1 MKYFFI
7 ILLTFKLV
15 FTYTYADIIN
25 DVQVKNNNRI
35 TKETII
41 TFGGIKLGSD
51 YSQEQLNNILLDL
64 YSTNFFSDIK
74 FNLQGDT
81 LVVTVQERKI
91 VQKIL
96 LNGIK
101 AEKTKKSIL
110 KNLSIK
116 EKSPYVNFL
125 AKQDIKKIKN
135 ALNSSGYYFNKVDV
149 SIKDNNNETVDL
161 IYNID
166 LGEKAL
172 IKNIIF
178 TGEKFYK
185 DKKLKNV
192 IVSEESKFWKFISNK
207 KYLNPEQINLDL
219 RLLEKFYLNKGFYN
233 VEIKNSSAIF
243 NDNHFNLVY
252 NINSGNIYTIRNT
265 KLILPDDFD
274 EKDFNEVMNVLKD
287 LKEKRY
293 SLNKL
298 NKVVKQIDQ
307 ISVSRLYDFIDASI
321 EAEIIGDNE
330 LDISFVVKESEK
342 FYVKKINVLGNNITE
357 ERVIRDLLEV
367 DEGDPFNKLLHAKSL
382 NNIRARNIFQT
393 VKSEV
398 IDTPE
403 QGLKNLNIIVEEKAT
418 GEILIGAGVG
428 SEGGTAQFS
437 VSENNFLGKNI
448 KLSTNFRTTEDT
460 LRASFAVTNPN
471 FNYSNKALITSVENT
486 TIDKMA
492 DNGYDTTKTGF
503 TIGTRYEQYENT
515 FFSPKFTNYFE
526 DLTTSSKAS
535 ENLKKQSGN
544 YFESKFSYALD
555 FDKRNKRYQTTD
567 GTRTVL
573 IQGIPLVSDEY
584 AVLNGFESEK
594 WMKFKNDMVTNFGI
608 YGRAINSFNDEDV
621 RVTDRLSLPRN
632 KLKGFAANRIG
643 PVDSDDYV
651 GGNFAAALNFDTTLP
666 MILPSAESMDFKYFI
681 DIGNVWSVDYND
693 AIDDSNKIR
702 SATGITV
709 DWFTPIGPMNFS
721 LSQDLSKA
729 SDDKTETFQFSLGT
743 TF

>member
-437 VSENNFLGKNI
+437 VSENNFLGKGV
-448 KLSTNFRTTEDT
+448 KLSTGLRVSEERIRGNFT
-460 LRASFAVTNPN
+460 VTNPN
-471 FNYSNKALITSVENT
+471 FNYSDKALSTDIFLTDT
-486 TIDKMA
+486 DKLA
-492 DNGYDTTKTGF
+492 DSGYKSTNAGFSFGTGF
-503 TIGTRYEQYENT
+503 EQYDDLFFRPT
-515 FFSPKFTNYFE
+515 FRTTYE
-526 DLTTSSKAS
+526 ELTTNSSAS
-535 ENLKKQSGN
+535 ANLKKQQGS
-544 YFESKFSYALD
+544 YFTTEVGYVLD
-555 FDKRNKRYQTTD
+555 LDKRNQRFQTTD
-567 GTRTVL
+567 GFQSKFLQT
-573 IQGIPLVSDEY
+573 IPLISESNTL
-584 AVLNGFESEK
+584 LNGYQFDTYHSY
-594 WMKFKNDMVTNFGI
+594 NDINTSLGL
-608 YGRAINSFNDEDV
+608 YLRAVNGLSDDV
-621 RVTDRLSLPRN
+621 RISERVNLPR
-632 KLKGFAANRIG
+632 KRLRGFQSGKIG
-643 PVDSDDYV
+643 PVDAKDHV
-651 GGNFAAALNFDTTLP
+651 GGNYAAALNFQTNLP
-666 MILPSAESMDFKYFI
+666 FLFPSFQSVDFNYFI
-681 DIGNVWSVDYND
+681 DAANVWGVDYSNSVG
-693 AIDDSNKIR
+693 DSSQIR
-702 SATGITV
+702 SSTGV
-709 DWFTPIGPMNFS
+709 GLEWFSPIGPFTFT
-721 LSQDLSKA
+721 LAQPISKI
-729 SDDKTETFQFSLGT
+729 DTDKTQSFQFNIGT